1 MTCGRILLT
10 AALLATWFTAAR
22 AEEPPSSW
30 FAWSELPALPESLG
44 LSGSFAG
51 CVGDRLVL
59 AGGSNFPT
67 PLVDG
72 GEKASSDRIFVL
84 EQADGGADAWRLAGR
99 LGLLDYVALGGYLL
113 VISLIGLRFS
123 RRGKSCGDFF
133 LGGHRIP
140 WWAAGLSLLATQVS
154 SIGFMAVPAKSFATD
169 WAYIV
174 GIASWFVVVPVVN
187 RFYIPF
193 FRRLNVTSA
202 YEYLELRFHVSVRLF
217 GTVTYSMLQ
226 LGRMAI
232 VLCLPA
238 LALSTVTGMDT
249 AACIVVMGVLCTA
262 YTVAGGIEAVI
273 WTDVVQAFLLIGGA
287 LVSVVIVILDIDG
300 GPRRFFEVAWAND
313 KFNLAP
319 IDWGYT
325 TATLWVIL
333 VGNIFTRLA
342 GLTADQAIV
351 QRYLTTPDERDARR
365 ALWTDVFV
373 SIPWAVIVF
382 LFGTALWVFYHLN
395 PDMLD
400 PSLDTDAIVPL
411 FIVQKIPSGVAGL
424 VIAALFAAAMSSLD
438 SSIHSVATIW
448 VTDVV
453 ARFRPSTSDRARLR
467 WARLLTL
474 LLGLFG
480 TGTALWM
487 AAVPIQS
494 LWDQFWT
501 IAGLFAG
508 GLSGL
513 FILGIFT
520 RRTSTVGAWIG
531 TIGSG
536 AVLWWVVHYTRV
548 HFFLYSAIGCT
559 DCCAIGY
566 LASMVF
572 VQADSKSLEGLT
584 HVSRRP
590 QDP

>member
-1 MTCGRILLT
+1 MSPQRIFLAIGFALFWCFAASAEGTPIGLSMWSSLSSSKAYSDVVTPNILLGQSPS
-10 AALLATWFTAAR
+10 ANAR
-22 AEEPPSSW
+22 
-30 FAWSELPALPESLG
+30 F
-44 LSGSFAG
+44 
-51 CVGDRLVL
+51 
-59 AGGSNFPT
+59 
-67 PLVDG
+67 
-72 GEKASSDRIFVL
+72 
-84 EQADGGADAWRLAGR
+84 GAY
-99 LGLLDYVALGGYLL
+99 DYVALVGYLTVL
-113 VISLIGLRFS
+113 VLIGLYFT
-123 RRGKSCGDFF
+123 RREKSSGDFF

-174 GIASWFVVVPVVN
+174 GIASWFVVVPLVN

-202 YEYLELRFHVSVRLF
+202 YEYLELRFHITVRLF

-249 AACIVVMGVLCTA
+249 AACIIVMGLLCTA
-262 YTVAGGIEAVI
+262 YTVAGGIEAVV

-287 LVSVVIVILDIDG
+287 LVSVVIVLLDIDG

-313 KFNLAP
+313 KFNLASL
-319 IDWGYT
+319 DWGYT

-333 VGNIFTRLA
+333 IGNIFTRLA

-351 QRYLTTPDERDARR
+351 QRYLTTPDERAARR
-365 ALWTDVFV
+365 ALWTDVLI

-382 LFGTALWVFYHLN
+382 LFGTAIWVFYHLN
-395 PDMLD
+395 PTMLD
-400 PSLDTDAIVPL
+400 PSLDTDAIVPW
-411 FIVQKIPSGVAGL
+411 FVVQKIPSGLAGL

-453 ARFRPSTSDRARLR
+453 ARFRPSTSDKTRLH

-480 TGTALWM
+480 TCTALWM
-487 AAVPIQS
+487 ASASIQS

-501 IAGLFAG
+501 IAGLFVG

-520 RRTSTVGAWIG
+520 RRANAFGALTGAITSAV
-531 TIGSG
+531 
-536 AVLWWVVHYTRV
+536 VLWCVVHYTNI
-548 HFFLYSAIGCT
+548 HFFLYSAIGCIT
-559 DCCAIGY
+559 CCGVGY
-566 LASMVF
+566 LASLAIAPKK
-572 VQADSKSLEGLT
+572 QIEGLT
-584 HVSRRP
+584 VFSRIKNTNSRL
-590 QDP
+590 